1 MKATQCERLLQ
12 WLERAPIDPMMAWVE
27 LGIYRLSARCFD
39 LKEQGHNVVSKTVEV
54 TNRFGESC
62 RVAQYSLEQK

>member
-1 MKATQCERLLQ
+1 MKSTQCERLLKR
-12 WLERAPIDPMMAWVE
+12 LECAPVDPMTAWVE

-39 LKEQGHNVVSKTVEV
+39 LKKQGHNVVSKTVEV

-62 RVAQYSLEQK
+62 RVSQYSLERK